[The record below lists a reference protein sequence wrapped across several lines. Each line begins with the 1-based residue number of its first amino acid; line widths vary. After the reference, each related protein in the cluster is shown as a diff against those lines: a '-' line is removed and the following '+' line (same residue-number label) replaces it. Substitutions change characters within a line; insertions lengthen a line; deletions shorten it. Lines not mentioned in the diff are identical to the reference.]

1 MFTVKKIPKTPNIL
15 WDAAARKP
23 LCRFVKGKLET
34 NDEALADKLK
44 GMGYEVT
51 GEADAPEG
59 AEPPAEN
66 PDKKEEQPE
75 GAEPETPKTST
86 GGRKRA
92 TK

>member
-15 WDAAARKP
+15 WDAAAKKP

-51 GEADAPEG
+51 GEADQLEG
-59 AEPPAEN
+59 VDPPAES
-66 PDKKEEQPE
+66 PDKEEQPE
-75 GAEPETPKTST
+75 GAEPETPKST
-86 GGRKRA
+86 TEGRKRA
-92 TK
+92 AK

>member
-1 MFTVKKIPKTPNIL
+1 MLTVKKIPKTPNIL
-15 WDAAARKP
+15 WDAAAKKP

-34 NDEALADKLK
+34 NDEALADKLE

-59 AEPPAEN
+59 AGPPAEN
-66 PDKKEEQPE
+66 PDKEEQPE

-86 GGRKRA
+86 GGRKRD

>member
-15 WDAAARKP
+15 WDAAAKKP
-23 LCRFVKGKLET
+23 LCRFVEGKLET

-51 GEADAPEG
+51 GEADE
-59 AEPPAEN
+59 
-66 PDKKEEQPE
+66 PE
-75 GAEPETPKTST
+75 GAEPEMPKTST

>member
-15 WDAAARKP
+15 WDAAAKKP

-44 GMGYEVT
+44 GLGYEVT
-51 GEADAPEG
+51 READVPES
-59 AEPPAEN
+59 AEPLVEN
-66 PDKKEEQPE
+66 PDKEEQPE
-75 GAEPETPKTST
+75 SAEPETPKTST
-86 GGRKRA
+86 GGRKRT

>member
-15 WDAAARKP
+15 WDAAAKKP
-23 LCRFVKGKLET
+23 LCKFVKGKLET

-44 GMGYEVT
+44 DMGYEVT

-59 AEPPAEN
+59 AEPPVDN
-66 PDKKEEQPE
+66 PDKEEQPE
-75 GAEPETPKTST
+75 GAEPEKPETST

>member
-51 GEADAPEG
+51 GEADAPADES
-59 AEPPAEN
+59 PAEN
-66 PDKKEEQPE
+66 PNKEEQPE